1 MAIVA
6 DKMFAMKVFEKH
18 ADKPAKYEA
27 LRMAARHDM
36 REMAE
41 VLLHRVNSFTDLRI
55 EWGWKAARR
64 TFAEQSCEHCIRCMS
79 QPRPGFSLLSYPGIL
94 L

>member
-1 MAIVA
+1 MDAIVA

-41 VLLHRVNSFTDLRI
+41 VLLRRVNSFTDLRI
-55 EWGWKAARR
+55 EWGWKAGTRKVLVVDEDRAAAAAMNAV
-64 TFAEQSCEHCIRCMS
+64 AEWETA
-79 QPRPGFSLLSYPGIL
+79 PDF
-94 L
+94 